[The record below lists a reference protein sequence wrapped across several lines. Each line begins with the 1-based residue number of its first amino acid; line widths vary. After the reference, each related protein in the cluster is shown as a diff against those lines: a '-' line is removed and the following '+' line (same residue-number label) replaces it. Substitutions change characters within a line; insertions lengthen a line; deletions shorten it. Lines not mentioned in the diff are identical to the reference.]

1 MTSILLA
8 VTCPLPA
15 LSSYPSSSTASLRL
29 SSCLPSTSATLP
41 SSSFLPSVATV
52 SQSSTLS
59 KATIT
64 PPRSLPS
71 GSTAV
76 SFSLSLS
83 LRPVFHRLRAVLM
96 LSSTTVSPSSS
107 LSLSNQASSPTR
119 VHICIAVA
127 TLHHPRASIPML
139 SSWMLYVHV
148 LTTFFFLIHLN
159 VFLLIMPLGVNEF
172 LKIWFK
178 IAVHNFNKTGFI

>member
-8 VTCPLPA
+8 VTCLLPA

-29 SSCLPSTSATLP
+29 SSCLPSSNATINVRYLALIQFSP
-41 SSSFLPSVATV
+41 VRRHCIPI
-52 SQSSTLS
+52 QQ
-59 KATIT
+59 ATIT

-172 LKIWFK
+172 LKI
-178 IAVHNFNKTGFI
+178 